1 MFKHIFGGSSRQGD
15 PSREDWPAIS
25 LYIAKEMEDI
35 RKEWFGW
42 CVRTFEKATDS
53 FKQEKDIDH
62 QIEVKNKHLSGEAEL
77 AIKAY
82 QLRMASSFIA
92 THEYISRREG
102 KYFADLLYAQV
113 CGTQL
118 EECFPYF
125 NRYLMMD
132 KENEGSSIYFFL
144 KDVANYITGNQ
155 ATLVEVTFIQ
165 PIFLILAD
173 ATCLAI
179 AYAFGDE
186 ETSKEI
192 QERLEKQM
200 PKKER

>member
-1 MFKHIFGGSSRQGD
+1 MFKHIFGGSSRQAN

-25 LYIAKEMEDI
+25 LYITKELEDV

-42 CVRTFEKATDS
+42 CVRTFEKAADS
-53 FKQEKDIDH
+53 FKQEKDMDY

-82 QLRMASSFIA
+82 QLFLASGFIA
-92 THEYISRREG
+92 KHKYISQQEG

-118 EECFPYF
+118 EECLPYF
-125 NRYLMMD
+125 HHYLTTR
-132 KENEGSSIYFFL
+132 ESEGHHVYFFL

-165 PIFLILAD
+165 PIFLILVD

-192 QERLEKQM
+192 RERLEKQM